1 MDAGGR
7 RYPGCHDSVY
17 ADVQDWFAFVVPTI
31 RTDSVRNLVVA
42 ALRARVHGHVLCLDV
57 GAALTLALF

>member
-17 ADVQDWFAFVVPTI
+17 ADVQDRLALVVPTI
-31 RTDSVRNLVVA
+31 RTDAVRNLVVA
-42 ALRARVHGHVLCLDV
+42 ALRAGVYGHTLCLDV
-57 GAALTLALF
+57 GAALALALF